1 MITDLN
7 INFNCEGLNYTINVP
22 SEDDNLPFNLAEAVK
37 EVIEHSNANPDI
49 IIEELVDQ
57 YGYNIDNK
65 WYYE

>member
-7 INFNCEGLNYTINVP
+7 INFNHEGLNYTLNIP
-22 SEDDNLPFNLAEAVK
+22 TEDDNLPFNIAEAVK

-57 YGYNIDNK
+57 YGYNLEDK
-65 WYYE
+65 

>member
-65 WYYE
+65 